1 MGNKA
6 PNQQRDLMK
15 LKALHSKGEHRP
27 AGWEEIDA
35 DCASVRGLVSK
46 IYK

>member
-15 LKALHSKGEHRP
+15 LKSLHSKGDRS

-35 DCASVRGLVSK
+35 NCASVRGLVSE
-46 IYK
+46 IYI

>member
-15 LKALHSKGEHRP
+15 LKSLHSKGDQWS
-27 AGWEEIDA
+27 AGWDEIDA
-35 DCASVRGLVSK
+35 NCASVRGLVSE
-46 IYK
+46 IYI